1 MGGKVL
7 VIISGKKGSG
17 KTTLADHLMFQFGNE
32 VDYKFKKYAFADKF
46 KNHLIDFFDLNP
58 YFVYGTDDDKQQPTR
73 YLWENMA
80 GNHGRTG
87 LMTYREFMQYWG
99 SEICRS
105 LDINIHVKN
114 CLEEIRRGFR
124 NQGRAFGRYHLA
136 VISDAR
142 FPNEI
147 EEPRR
152 WAKESGWQLLSI
164 RLTRSTGAN
173 DAHPSETALDHRND
187 LFDLVIPPDVT
198 IESQLSLA
206 IEAIESLTTK
216 ATSAT

>member
-1 MGGKVL
+1 
-7 VIISGKKGSG
+7 
-17 KTTLADHLMFQFGNE
+17 MFQFANRLDLLFSHNAFANG
-32 VDYKFKKYAFADKF
+32 FKK
-46 KNHLIDFFDLNP
+46 HLIDFFDLDSSI
-58 YFVYGTDDDKQQPTR
+58 VYGSDEDKQQHTR

-87 LMTYREFMQYWG
+87 LMTHREFMQYWG

-105 LDINIHVKN
+105 LDINIHVNN
-114 CLEEIRRGFR
+114 CLREIKR
-124 NQGRAFGRYHLA
+124 NFNFSEADNFTCLS

-152 WAKESGWQLLSI
+152 WAKESGWHLLSI
-164 RLTRSTGAN
+164 RLTRSTGSN

-187 LFDLVIPPDVT
+187 LFDLIIPPDATVD
-198 IESQLSLA
+198 SQLSQA
-206 IEAIESLTTK
+206 IEAIESLTTRATK
-216 ATSAT
+216 AT